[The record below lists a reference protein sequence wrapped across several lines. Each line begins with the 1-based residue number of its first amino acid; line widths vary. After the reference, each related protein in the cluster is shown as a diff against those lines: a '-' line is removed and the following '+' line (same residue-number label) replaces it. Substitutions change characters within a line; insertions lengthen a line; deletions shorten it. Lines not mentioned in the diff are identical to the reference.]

1 MKTYLIS
8 QEELVRLKKQ
18 LPRGGNYRWST
29 PQRKTGLKRFCIPG
43 ETAGAIRDGL
53 GKIHARISARGFAE
67 NVNVAG
73 HLTVVN
79 RAIKHQQDVTIRW
92 M

>member
-29 PQRKTGLKRFCIPG
+29 PQRKQ
-43 ETAGAIRDGL
+43 A
-53 GKIHARISARGFAE
+53 
-67 NVNVAG
+67 
-73 HLTVVN
+73 
-79 RAIKHQQDVTIRW
+79 
-92 M
+92 